1 MHDTDD
7 TPASAPSIELQLN
20 ELQLNELQLNQTEAR
35 IVASL
40 VEKEATTPDTY
51 PLTLNAVVLACNQK
65 TAREPF
71 LQLEPGEVGHALRQ
85 LESRGWV
92 KSQHAARAD
101 RYTHRVEARLD
112 LSRAHTALLAL
123 LMLRGPQTASEL
135 LSRSERMAKFESV
148 GDLQYA
154 LERLSQRAPALV
166 RLLPRQGGQ
175 REDRYAHLLS
185 GEPVYVAAA
194 GSTASASSTST
205 STSTSGAALGERV
218 AALEARLAKL
228 ESRLDAAG
236 LSSASE

>member
-7 TPASAPSIELQLN
+7 TSTAAPLSA
-20 ELQLNELQLNQTEAR
+20 TEAR

-51 PLTLNAVVLACNQK
+51 PLTLNAIVLACNQK

-101 RYTHRVEARLD
+101 RYAHRVETRLD
-112 LSRAHTALLAL
+112 LSRAHTALVAL

-135 LSRSERMAKFESV
+135 LTRSERLAKFDSV
-148 GDLQYA
+148 DDVHYA
-154 LERLSQRAPALV
+154 LERLSQRDPALV

-185 GEPVYVAAA
+185 GEPVYVAPAA
-194 GSTASASSTST
+194 GTAPSSASGT
-205 STSTSGAALGERV
+205 ALGERV
-218 AALEARLAKL
+218 AALEARLAEL

-236 LSSASE
+236 VAPASE

>member
-1 MHDTDD
+1 MKDTDHA
-7 TPASAPSIELQLN
+7 PAPPPLNALPSGTFQLN
-20 ELQLNELQLNQTEAR
+20 PTEAR

-40 VEKEATTPDTY
+40 VEKEAITPDTC
-51 PLTLNAVVLACNQK
+51 PLTLNAIVLACNQK

-71 LQLEPGEVGHALRQ
+71 MQLQPGEVGHALRQ
-85 LESRGWV
+85 LETRGWV

-101 RYTHRVEARLD
+101 RYAHRVEARLD

-135 LSRSERMAKFESV
+135 LLRSERLAKFDTV

-154 LERLSQRAPALV
+154 LQRLLQRNPALV

-175 REDRYAHLLS
+175 REDRYGHLLS
-185 GEPVYVAAA
+185 GEPAYVAPSSSAA
-194 GSTASASSTST
+194 STPSASS
-205 STSTSGAALGERV
+205 APLADRV
-218 AALEARLAKL
+218 AALEARLADL

-236 LSSASE
+236 IAPTSG

>member
-1 MHDTDD
+1 MPDTDETSPTALPD
-7 TPASAPSIELQLN
+7 A
-20 ELQLNELQLNQTEAR
+20 LQLNQIEAR

-112 LSRAHTALLAL
+112 LSRAHTALVAL

-135 LSRSERMAKFESV
+135 LSRSERMAKFDSL

-154 LERLSQRAPALV
+154 LERLSKRDPALV
-166 RLLPRQGGQ
+166 RMLPRQGGQ

-185 GEPVYVAAA
+185 GEPAYVAPAP
-194 GSTASASSTST
+194 GTASASSV
-205 STSTSGAALGERV
+205 AAVALGERV
-218 AALEARLAKL
+218 AALEARLAAL

-236 LSSASE
+236 IASAAD

>member
-1 MHDTDD
+1 MDDTDNPS
-7 TPASAPSIELQLN
+7 TAAPLI
-20 ELQLNELQLNQTEAR
+20 ELQLNQTEAR

-51 PLTLNAVVLACNQK
+51 PLTLNAIVLACNQK

-85 LESRGWV
+85 LETCGWV
-92 KSQHAARAD
+92 KSQHAARTD
-101 RYTHRVEARLD
+101 RYTHRVETRLD
-112 LSRAHTALLAL
+112 LSRAHTALVAL

-135 LSRSERMAKFESV
+135 LSRSERMAKFESI

-154 LERLSQRAPALV
+154 LERLSQRDPALV

-185 GEPVYVAAA
+185 GEPAYVAPSPGA
-194 GSTASASSTST
+194 ASAASG
-205 STSTSGAALGERV
+205 SGAALGERI
-218 AALEARLAKL
+218 AALEARLAEL
-228 ESRLDAAG
+228 ESRLDTAG
-236 LSSASE
+236 IASSSR

>member
-1 MHDTDD
+1 MDDTDSPS
-7 TPASAPSIELQLN
+7 TEAQLSA
-20 ELQLNELQLNQTEAR
+20 TEAR

-51 PLTLNAVVLACNQK
+51 PLTLNAIVLACNQK
-65 TAREPF
+65 TARDPF

-101 RYTHRVEARLD
+101 RYAHRVEAKLD
-112 LSRAHTALLAL
+112 LGRAHTALIAL
-123 LMLRGPQTASEL
+123 LMLRGPQTSSEL
-135 LSRSERMAKFESV
+135 LARSERLAKFESL

-154 LERLSQRAPALV
+154 LERLSQRDPALV

-185 GEPVYVAAA
+185 GEPAYVAPAPGAA
-194 GSTASASSTST
+194 SVGGGA
-205 STSTSGAALGERV
+205 GAALGERV
-218 AALEARLAKL
+218 AALEARLAEL
-228 ESRLDAAG
+228 EARLVAAG
-236 LSSASE
+236 IEPASD

>member
-7 TPASAPSIELQLN
+7 TPAAAPSI

-40 VEKEATTPDTY
+40 VEKEASTPDTY

-154 LERLSQRAPALV
+154 LERLSQRDPALV

-194 GSTASASSTST
+194 GSTASAASTST

>member
-7 TPASAPSIELQLN
+7 TSTAAQPTELQLT
-20 ELQLNELQLNQTEAR
+20 QTEAR

-51 PLTLNAVVLACNQK
+51 PLTLNAIVLACNQK
-65 TAREPF
+65 TARDPF

-101 RYTHRVEARLD
+101 RYAHRVEARLD

-135 LSRSERMAKFESV
+135 LSRSERLAKFDTV
-148 GDLQYA
+148 GDVQYA
-154 LERLSQRAPALV
+154 LERLSQRDPALV

-185 GEPVYVAAA
+185 GEPAYVAPAPGAA
-194 GSTASASSTST
+194 ASSASG
-205 STSTSGAALGERV
+205 GAALVERV
-218 AALEARLAKL
+218 AVLEARLAEL

-236 LSSASE
+236 IGPTAD

>member
-1 MHDTDD
+1 MDPHDTND
-7 TPASAPSIELQLN
+7 TPVPPQLSCV
-20 ELQLNELQLNQTEAR
+20 EAR

-51 PLTLNAVVLACNQK
+51 PLTLNAIVLACNQK

-71 LQLEPGEVGHALRQ
+71 MQLEPGEVGHALRQ

-92 KSQHAARAD
+92 KSQHASRAD
-101 RYTHRVEARLD
+101 RYVHRVEAKLD
-112 LSRAHTALLAL
+112 LSRAHTALVAL

-135 LSRSERMAKFESV
+135 LTRIERLAKFDSP
-148 GDLQYA
+148 GDMAYA
-154 LERLSQRAPALV
+154 LERLSQREPAMV

-185 GEPVYVAAA
+185 GEPVIV
-194 GSTASASSTST
+194 ASSAAPS
-205 STSTSGAALGERV
+205 SVAGNSSALALGERV
-218 AALEARLAKL
+218 AMLEMRLAEI

-236 LSSASE
+236 NT

>member
-1 MHDTDD
+1 MPATDD
-7 TPASAPSIELQLN
+7 TANCVQL
-20 ELQLNELQLNQTEAR
+20 TAIEAR

-71 LQLEPGEVGHALRQ
+71 MQLEPGDVGHALRQ

-101 RYTHRVEARLD
+101 RHAHRVEARLD

-123 LMLRGPQTASEL
+123 LMLRGPQTVSEL
-135 LSRSERMAKFESV
+135 LSRSERLAKFDSME
-148 GDLQYA
+148 DLQYA
-154 LERLSQRAPALV
+154 LERLSQREPALV
-166 RLLPRQGGQ
+166 TQLPRQGGQ

-185 GEPVYVAAA
+185 GEPAHAVAPIHAASAPTGTAAA
-194 GSTASASSTST
+194 LA
-205 STSTSGAALGERV
+205 ERV
-218 AALEARLAKL
+218 AALEARLANV
-228 ESRLDAAG
+228 EARLAAAG
-236 LSSASE
+236 IDDVSN

>member
-1 MHDTDD
+1 MTLPDTD
-7 TPASAPSIELQLN
+7 TPSTESPLSA
-20 ELQLNELQLNQTEAR
+20 TEAR

-71 LQLEPGEVGHALRQ
+71 MQLESGGVGHALRQ

-101 RYTHRVEARLD
+101 RYTHRVEAKLD
-112 LSRAHTALLAL
+112 LGRAHTALLAL

-135 LSRSERMAKFESV
+135 LARSERLAKFDGL

-154 LERLSQRAPALV
+154 LERLAQRDPALV

-185 GEPVYVAAA
+185 GEPAYVAPSA
-194 GSTASASSTST
+194 GATSSSSSGTALA
-205 STSTSGAALGERV
+205 ERV
-218 AALEARLAKL
+218 AALEARLADL
-228 ESRLDAAG
+228 ESRLDAA
-236 LSSASE
+236 AVAPTPD